1 MNPFEIHGPT
11 YLLVYFAI
19 CGTAFLLAKALKAY
33 LLRDQNQ
40 TSPAQI
46 SSIARS
52 LQPYEAAY
60 LTGGPERVFLTA
72 CAALSRHN
80 LIEVGRVSRKI
91 YSKVESN
98 VRQLDSLQYVEQA
111 LLNNLSKS
119 GESISISRSKVNNAT
134 AGIVRVLEGHGLK
147 PTTDQVGFIQ
157 FVIPLFYAFVVL
169 CFSIPK
175 CLMAAQLHLPYGF
188 LIIESFVAL
197 VWTFKLFRREGEI
210 TAKGEAVCEA
220 LRLENSALKLTHSS
234 NPSGLSLR
242 DSALAYGL
250 FGAVALSDP
259 FNDANYALRRQ
270 TSDSS
275 GGGGCGSSCGSS
287 CGGGCGGGCGG

>member
-1 MNPFEIHGPT
+1 MNPFEIHGPI

-46 SSIARS
+46 SSIAKG

-60 LTGGPERVFLTA
+60 LTGGPERVFLSA

-91 YSKVESN
+91 YSKLEGKA
-98 VRQLDSLQYVEQA
+98 RQVDNLQYVEQA
-111 LLNNLSKS
+111 LLANLNTS

-147 PTTDQVGFIQ
+147 PTTDRVGFIQ
-157 FVIPLFYAFVVL
+157 FVIPLFYVLVVL
-169 CFSIPK
+169 AFSLPK
-175 CLMAAQLHLPYGF
+175 CLMAAKLHLPCGF
-188 LIIESFVAL
+188 LIIESIVAL
-197 VWTFKLFRREGEI
+197 ALTVKLFRQQGEI
-210 TAKGEAVCEA
+210 TAKGEAVSEA
-220 LRLENSALKLTHSS
+220 LRLENSALKMTHST

-250 FGAVALSDP
+250 FGALALADP

-275 GGGGCGSSCGSS
+275 GGGSCGSSCGSS